1 MINSNLLC
9 VSLSGKNLINENNLK
24 GKSNYNIQNVPF
36 EIKKLKIDIMNK
48 YIIPLFSK
56 QWKTLYENLFFIYK
70 YKIKLDKF
78 YNLYKLEELKVY
90 KDMLRLFEI
99 MVEEHKILD
108 DTEKRLYNTTTSK
121 EQFVSMIYKTTQIK
135 LLPEYEVYDS
145 IFGKPKREKG
155 QSYNF
160 ELIKKIKDLLSK
172 DNITY
177 SVIKDTILLE
187 NILLEN
193 ILLEKV

>member
-9 VSLSGKNLINENNLK
+9 INLSGKNIINENNLK
-24 GKSNYNIQNVPF
+24 GKSNYNIQNIPL
-36 EIKKLKIDIMNK
+36 EIKNLKIAIMNK

-70 YKIKLDKF
+70 YKNKVDNL

-90 KDMLRLFEI
+90 KDMLKLFEI

-108 DTEKRLYNTTTSK
+108 DTERRLYNTTTSK
-121 EQFVSMIYKTTQIK
+121 EQFVSMIYKTTKIR

-155 QSYNF
+155 ESYKLD
-160 ELIKKIKDLLSK
+160 LISKIKGLLAK
-172 DNITY
+172 DDITY
-177 SVIKDTILLE
+177 AAIKDI
-187 NILLEN
+187 

>member
-1 MINSNLLC
+1 MINSSLLS
-9 VSLSGKNLINENNLK
+9 VSLSGKSLINENNLK
-24 GKSNYNIQNVPF
+24 GKSNYNIQNIPL
-36 EIKKLKIDIMNK
+36 EIQNLKIAIMNK

-70 YKIKLDKF
+70 YKNKVDKL

-108 DTEKRLYNTTTSK
+108 DTERRLYNTTTSK

-145 IFGKPKREKG
+145 ILGKPKREKG
-155 QSYNF
+155 ESYKS
-160 ELIKKIKDLLSK
+160 ELIEKIRVLLSK

-177 SVIKDTILLE
+177 SVIKD
-187 NILLEN
+187 NILFTTL
-193 ILLEKV
+193 